1 MAPEAPKTYY
11 FISDLHIGGDGA
23 LDACDFENELI
34 AFLRRIAEGPR
45 SAELIIL
52 GDAFGLWEL
61 TGVNPDEKMEWMINH
76 HRALFEQF
84 RETGKH
90 LTITLLPGNH
100 DYDLACVPA
109 CQGLLAE
116 YQIQEDGKRIR
127 VRYEVIPKEV
137 RDDRTILEK
146 LVILG
151 KHRKGYEAIPAETLM
166 D

>member
-11 FISDLHIGGDGA
+11 FISDLHIGG
-23 LDACDFENELI
+23 
-34 AFLRRIAEGPR
+34 
-45 SAELIIL
+45 
-52 GDAFGLWEL
+52 
-61 TGVNPDEKMEWMINH
+61 
-76 HRALFEQF
+76 
-84 RETGKH
+84 
-90 LTITLLPGNH
+90 
-100 DYDLACVPA
+100 
-109 CQGLLAE
+109 
-116 YQIQEDGKRIR
+116 DGKRIR